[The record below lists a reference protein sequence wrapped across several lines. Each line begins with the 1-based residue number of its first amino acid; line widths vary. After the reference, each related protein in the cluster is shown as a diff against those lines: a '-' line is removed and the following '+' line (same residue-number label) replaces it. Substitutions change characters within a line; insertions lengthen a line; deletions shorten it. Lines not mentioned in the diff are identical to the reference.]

1 MKKLKVKIV
10 RLGELPFDLNY
21 NRIKNFK
28 SSIFEIDEDI
38 PKLKLEDARYSGDF
52 CTYEIDEL
60 EGQIPDKYLSYDI
73 NFVLA
78 ITNCLL
84 KDDYYARRL
93 ADKKAIFTFRNTR
106 SHLENAHIPLE
117 NAIFRILYEY
127 CLMFDEREKNN
138 CIRKINSW
146 FLHHETRKC
155 LFDFDG
161 VIEDIIISFNQPS
174 ICKGCKQKLEDFGI
188 SEDVIRKVKREL
200 KRLRKPLFY
209 IVLDGVKK
217 YPKLSMIL
225 SIMGMIGINIFS
237 SWLPHLISRLYHFI
251 CKLCK

>member
-21 NRIKNFK
+21 NRIKKFK
-28 SSIFEIDEDI
+28 SSIFEIDEEI

-60 EGQIPDKYLSYDI
+60 EGQIDNKHLKEGVDFI
-73 NFVLA
+73 LV

-106 SHLENAHIPLE
+106 SHLEKAHIPLE

-127 CLMFDEREKNN
+127 CLMFDESEKNN
-138 CIRKINSW
+138 CIRKINTW

-174 ICKGCKQKLEDFGI
+174 ICKECKQNLEEFGI
-188 SEDVIRKVKREL
+188 SEYVIEKVEKEL
-200 KRLRKPLFY
+200 KKLKKTPLYRIF
-209 IVLDGVKK
+209 DWVKK
-217 YPKLSMIL
+217 YPVLSMIMSSIGMVVVNIL
-225 SIMGMIGINIFS
+225 SSLLYNSIFK
-237 SWLPHLISRLYHFI
+237 
-251 CKLCK
+251 CDK